1 MLRRAPHGPKRM
13 TRASYAVL
21 AALLLADGERVATLD
36 LARGLYARP
45 VKPVTIHQRVRAIR
59 WLGVSEIATCWL
71 GGVWH
76 GYRLTGL
83 PSDEH
88 LDGMLACV
96 PAVRRSSWWARR
108 MEQAERSA

>member
-13 TRASYAVL
+13 TRASYTVL

-45 VKPVTIHQRVRAIR
+45 VKPVTIHQRIRAIR
-59 WLGVSEIATCWL
+59 WLGVTEIETCWL
-71 GGVWH
+71 GGLWH
-76 GYRLTGL
+76 GYRLADL

-88 LDGMLACV
+88 LESILACV
-96 PAVRRSSWWARR
+96 PAVK
-108 MEQAERSA
+108 RSAWWSGRASRTRTAA